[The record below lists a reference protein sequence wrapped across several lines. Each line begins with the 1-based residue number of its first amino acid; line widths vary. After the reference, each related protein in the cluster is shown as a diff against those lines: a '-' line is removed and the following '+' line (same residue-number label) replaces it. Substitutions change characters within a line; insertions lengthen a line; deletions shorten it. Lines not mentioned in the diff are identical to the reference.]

1 MSTFFGIEIGR
12 RGINA
17 HQRAL
22 ETTGHNVAN
31 ASTPGYSRQQV
42 VLATTPPYS
51 YPGMGAGQRGTGVQA
66 QSVRRIRESFL
77 DYQYRNEVKALG
89 RWQLRQDTLEKL
101 EAILNEPSDQGLST
115 LIDRFFDAW
124 QNLARYPDTEGAR
137 SALRQEALA
146 LADAFRHLSF
156 QLKDLRADLNSS
168 IEAKID
174 EINSLARQIRDL
186 NSQIVKAEAGGMA
199 ANDLRDRRD
208 LLLDQL
214 AEVVPIQVEEDRFGA
229 VSIVVRDHTLL
240 TGQKINELTTN
251 GSTGAVEWPDGAV
264 YQPGSQPY
272 GALEGLLEAVRI
284 EEDGEDKNP
293 GLVQIYEQRLNNLA
307 KNIADAVNELHSEG
321 VGLDG
326 ATGLDFFVVLGSTS
340 ENNENGENDGN
351 NGNDGITAG
360 TISVNSELLG
370 PENLDKIAAASQAYE
385 GENEGGEPIPI
396 YGEGK
401 PPPAGD
407 GSKAL
412 AIAQLRHDFTMDDRV
427 TFNDYYNS
435 LVAELGVQGQEAQ
448 RMVDNQ
454 IALTGEIDN
463 RRLSV
468 SGVNLDEEIT
478 DMIRFQQAYNASARI
493 ITAVDEMLEVLI
505 NRTGL
510 VGR

>member
-146 LADAFRHLSF
+146 LTDAFNHLAD
-156 QLKDLRADLNSS
+156 QIKDLKADLNSS
-168 IEAKID
+168 IAVRVN
-174 EINSLARQIRDL
+174 EINSLAHQIRDL

-240 TGQKINELTTN
+240 TGQKINDLSADAAS
-251 GSTGAVEWPDGAV
+251 GKVEWPDGAG
-264 YQPGSQPY
+264 YRPGSQPY

-307 KNIADAVNELHSEG
+307 KNIADAVNKLHSEG

-340 ENNENGENDGN
+340 ENNEN
-351 NGNDGITAG
+351 DGITAG
-360 TISVNSELLG
+360 TISINSELLG

-385 GENEGGEPIPI
+385 GENEKGEPIPI

-412 AIAQLRHDFTMDDRV
+412 AIAQLRHALTMGDRV

-454 IALTGEIDN
+454 IVLTGEIDN

-478 DMIRFQQAYNASARI
+478 DMIRLQQAYNASARI
-493 ITAVDEMLEVLI
+493 ITTVDEMLEVLI